1 MEQKK
6 ELIGELFTLNDLRN
20 FMKEN
25 KINNNFDTNNPIESL
40 GIFKI
45 WKFDRDHWI
54 IKMKGPKSS
63 LYEKG
68 VLK

>member
-1 MEQKK
+1 MERKK

-45 WKFDRDHWI
+45 
-54 IKMKGPKSS
+54 
-63 LYEKG
+63 
-68 VLK
+68 